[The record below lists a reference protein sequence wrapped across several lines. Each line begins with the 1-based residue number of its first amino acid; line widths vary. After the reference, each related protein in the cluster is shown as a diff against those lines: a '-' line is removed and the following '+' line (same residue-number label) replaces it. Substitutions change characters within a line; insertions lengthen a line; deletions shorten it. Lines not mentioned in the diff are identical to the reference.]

1 MKQSGR
7 NEKIKEKGDHEA
19 KLVRN
24 LINEQR

>member
-24 LINEQR
+24 LINE